1 MVGHQLDHRLWRD
14 HAHDHWQLHQGR
26 VCSCAMGEL
35 IHVGQL
41 RATLAPTRL
50 GNHSHHKRIHRR
62 GLTLTRKGR
71 SHAVTLQRGHLM
83 NYSADVRRRRRL
95 IRLRRFLVPN
105 KHPQVTLGVIRELTN
120 RCNARYTHQTVS
132 SRRTQVYAQYSEG
145 TYTMSSFAVQNSK
158 QKEPPQ

>member
-1 MVGHQLDHRLWRD
+1 
-14 HAHDHWQLHQGR
+14 
-26 VCSCAMGEL
+26 
-35 IHVGQL
+35 
-41 RATLAPTRL
+41 
-50 GNHSHHKRIHRR
+50 
-62 GLTLTRKGR
+62 
-71 SHAVTLQRGHLM
+71 M

-95 IRLRRFLVPN
+95 IRLRRFLVPD
-105 KHPQVTLGVIRELTN
+105 KHPQVTLGVKRELTN